1 LTKLTQ
7 LSPNELSSYK
17 KFRSLSFDNNN
28 LNLMT
33 WMKTPLHFKWIAVEG
48 IPIGFL
54 SNVFVKYWSILLIPG
69 LEYNADPRIGV

>member
-1 LTKLTQ
+1 
-7 LSPNELSSYK
+7 
-17 KFRSLSFDNNN
+17 
-28 LNLMT
+28 
-33 WMKTPLHFKWIAVEG
+33 MKTPLHFKWIAVEG